1 MLESCVSNPLIN
13 TAKRAL
19 LIATVVVAPATA
31 QISEWRGE
39 RLEQMRL
46 GFERAAERAEARSS
60 KPPQNSDDGIGL
72 GEIALPGQNPLK
84 RLVQSGWNVIDIS
97 LTATIMMTPAGWFND
112 VTEPDKYRRGK
123 QVVEGWLSTTSP
135 RKRDARRQL
144 NSSGNPLHHCVT
156 YLQRGMQFFE
166 KDVRDCSFV
175 LFKRELIDGE
185 MQAQRQMLTRV
196 RYSNDDSGAPR
207 LKEVFVEYLAPQNLV
222 GRRIVYESDANND
235 KMLVREG
242 SGLARH
248 LTLKISPESRLAKME
263 SQYSIT
269 DTGPLSVIQR
279 LMTYLEDTIR
289 IDPDG
294 DITDVRYYQNS
305 KVADRSCFA
314 VDINFRERREGIE
327 RSRAIVF
334 VDSKTYVPV
343 YLAAF
348 DWPTSPGAKPPLRE
362 EFIYTDLQFNAD
374 LEDRHFQFE
383 NKPE

>member
-1 MLESCVSNPLIN
+1 MLASRMSNPLMTTTN
-13 TAKRAL
+13 WAL
-19 LIATVVVAPATA
+19 LIAAVLVTPATA

-39 RLEQMRL
+39 QLEQMRL
-46 GFERAAERAEARSS
+46 SFERAAERAEARSR
-60 KPPQNSDDGIGL
+60 KPPQNADDGIGL

-112 VTEPDKYRRGK
+112 VTEPDKYRRGQ
-123 QVVEGWLSTTSP
+123 QVVEGWLSTTSTK
-135 RKRDARRQL
+135 KRNARRPL

-166 KDVRDCSFV
+166 KDVRDCSYI
-175 LFKRELIDGE
+175 LLKREVIDGE
-185 MQAQRQMLTRV
+185 MQPQRQMLTRV
-196 RYSNDDSGAPR
+196 RYNKDDSGAV
-207 LKEVFVEYLAPQNLV
+207 LLAEVFVEYLAPHNLA
-222 GRRIVYESDANND
+222 GRRIVYKFGANND

-242 SGLARH
+242 TGLARH

-269 DTGPLSVIQR
+269 DTGPLSVILR

-334 VDSKTYVPV
+334 VDSETYVPL

-348 DWPTSPGAKPPLRE
+348 DWPTSPSAKPPLRE

-374 LEDRHFQFE
+374 LEDRQFQFE
-383 NKPE
+383 NKPD